1 MIVIKSEQEI
11 SAMKVLGEIC
21 SQILGTLKEYAKPG
35 VKTIDID
42 RLCQSECQRFGVK
55 AASFGYHG
63 YPGHLC
69 ISLNQTVIH
78 GIPSERVLK
87 PTDMVSLDLV
97 IERDGLFVDSTIS
110 FVVGNNPSPIQ
121 KKLMDV
127 CCNALY
133 AGIKVA
139 RPGNRIGDVGFAI
152 QQIVES
158 AGFSVIRE
166 FVGHGVGRAMHEDPQ
181 IPNFGKTGTG
191 HLIKPGMTLAI
202 EPMIAEG
209 DWEVDVER
217 DGWTANMRDGK
228 LSCHC
233 EHTVAVL
240 ETETIIITK

>member
-1 MIVIKSEQEI
+1 MPRCLE
-11 SAMKVLGEIC
+11 
-21 SQILGTLKEYAKPG
+21 TLKEHAKPG
-35 VKTIDID
+35 VKTIEID
-42 RLCQSECQRFGVK
+42 RLCQAECERLGVR

-78 GIPSERVLK
+78 GIPSERVIKSDDL
-87 PTDMVSLDLV
+87 VSLDLV
-97 IERDGLFVDSTIS
+97 IERDGIYVDSTIS
-110 FVVGNNPSPIQ
+110 FVAGGNPNPIQ
-121 KKLMDV
+121 KKLMEV
-127 CCNALY
+127 CCRCLE
-133 AGIKVA
+133 AGIKAA

-152 QQIVES
+152 QQVVES

-181 IPNFGKTGTG
+181 IPNFGRPGTG

-202 EPMIAEG
+202 EPMIAQG
-209 DWEVDVER
+209 HWDVEVDH

-233 EHTVAVL
+233 EHTVVVL
-240 ETETIIITK
+240 DAETIILTI